1 MKPVRPHTLTASL
14 LALICLPANSAA
26 GTSLQASD
34 TVVRMARQP
43 VHPGLATLVEELRIG
58 VADGA
63 EEYMLGDVADIVLA
77 RDGSIYVLDRQVPAV
92 RHYDAQGKFLRTIG
106 RSGQGPGEFRSA
118 SGLALTKDGRLLL
131 WDTGNWRIN
140 VYSATGDVLPQW
152 TTPSGTSGSSTS
164 QFSRAILV
172 DTAGL
177 VSTRKSIFNIR
188 DVGNH
193 PTVWLR
199 YRPDGTFID
208 TLRAPPASRELP
220 LLTATAGNVRISN
233 PVPFAPS
240 RIVVMSP
247 LGYFVTGLP
256 DRYAFEIHRP
266 GRQVISVRRDVRA
279 EPVSRAERAEARAAI
294 EERMRQ
300 TDPNW
305 SWNGPDIP
313 DTKPFY
319 AGIQVG
325 LDGRIWVAIVPENS
339 PRVGG
344 LSGTSGVG
352 PGVRRPPPP
361 AVDREPPRPAL
372 YDVFEPD
379 GVYLGQVQ
387 VPARVSSVLRRGDQ
401 VWGVAV
407 DTDDVPRIKRYRI
420 AWPR

>member
-1 MKPVRPHTLTASL
+1 MKPVRRPAIVASL
-14 LALICLPANSAA
+14 LALICLPAISSA
-26 GTSLQASD
+26 GTTLQATD
-34 TVVRMARQP
+34 TVVRMARPP
-43 VHPGLATLVEELRIG
+43 VHPGVATLVEELSIG

-63 EEYMLGDVADIVLA
+63 EEYMLGDVADLVLA

-140 VYSATGDVLPQW
+140 VYSANGDVLPQW
-152 TTPSGTSGSSTS
+152 TTPSGTTGTSSAT
-164 QFSRAILV
+164 FSRALLV
-172 DTAGL
+172 DTSG
-177 VSTRKSIFNIR
+177 VVITRKSIFNSR
-188 DVGNH
+188 DPWNR

-208 TLRAPPASRELP
+208 TLHPPTASRQIP
-220 LLTATAGNVRISN
+220 ALTASAGRVSVSN

-247 LGYFVTGLP
+247 HGYLVAGLP
-256 DRYAFEIHRP
+256 DRYAFEIHQP
-266 GRQVISVRRDVRA
+266 GRQVISVRRDVRP
-279 EPVSRAERAEARAAI
+279 ERVSRAEKTEARAEVEA
-294 EERMRQ
+294 RMRQ
-300 TDPNW
+300 TDPAW

-325 LDGRIWVAIVPENS
+325 IDGRIWVAIVPENS
-339 PRVGG
+339 SRVGSV
-344 LSGTSGVG
+344 SGTAGVG
-352 PGVRRPPPP
+352 PAAREPRPR
-361 AVDREPPRPAL
+361 ATEGDPPRPAL

-387 VPARVSSVLRRGDQ
+387 VPARVSTVLRRGDH

-407 DTDDVPRIKRYRI
+407 DADDVPRVKRYRI